1 MERRGKKRE
10 VGERAATS
18 MAEGGGEARALPRRS
33 SGVCGFGLLGVG
45 YREPRG
51 RVGWS
56 RSLALEGV
64 VASCSC
70 HRALFICSRLVFAGL

>member
-1 MERRGKKRE
+1 M
-10 VGERAATS
+10 GERAATS
-18 MAEGGGEARALPRRS
+18 MAEGGEARALPRRS

-45 YREPRG
+45 YPEPRG

-56 RSLALEGV
+56 HGGPRGV

-70 HRALFICSRLVFAGL
+70 VVHLFHS